1 MAQHY
6 DLGVVG
12 SGSAG
17 RWAAILGASQGLRTA
32 VIEGANLGGSCFHR
46 GSYAVRALLGCA
58 RQFRER
64 LKSGRF
70 GNRLD
75 LLKVTLFFFKSARHI
90 VTIHFF
96 PARRSS
102 D

>member
-1 MAQHY
+1 MHQKNSENAEVG
-6 DLGVVG
+6 LGVIG

-17 RWAAILGASQGLRTA
+17 RWAAVLGARRGLRTA

-70 GNRLD
+70 GNRVD
-75 LLKVTLFFFKSARHI
+75 LLKVTLIQVLTRWAMS
-90 VTIHFF
+90 
-96 PARRSS
+96 PE
-102 D
+102 